1 MIEEFKKFAI
11 KGNAIDLAVGVVIGA
26 AFGKIVSSVVNDLIN
41 PVLSIFT
48 GKIDFSNLS
57 IPLTETSA
65 VMYGNFINALIE
77 FVIIAFSIFLV
88 VKAINKLNEE
98 KKKPEVPMTKNCKF
112 CKEKINIEA
121 TKCPNCISELG

>member
-11 KGNAIDLAVGVVIGA
+11 KGNAVDLAVGVVIGA

-41 PVLSIFT
+41 PILSIFT

-65 VMYGNFINALIE
+65 IMYGNFINALIE
-77 FVIIAFSIFLV
+77 FIIIAFSIFLV
-88 VKAINKLNEE
+88 VKAINKLNEKDE
-98 KKKPEVPMTKNCKF
+98 EPAAPTTKTCRF

-121 TKCPNCISELG
+121 TKCAHCTGDQN